1 MLVRSARSAYGPAQ
15 RSAVQLRQE
24 WVMLEPQPM
33 FAARP
38 LHPRKRT
45 SVDHFVM
52 SQKCQHGTH
61 ALQQAEL
68 FDQLT
73 GAAAQRDRG
82 SKAERLCDLEVDGK
96 SDRKTQNAIC
106 VTSRSRRSQPVTR
119 QSNSLAREVKTSL
132 RAD

>member
-1 MLVRSARSAYGPAQ
+1 MLGAIALSISNHFPMMQTSMSGYG
-15 RSAVQLRQE
+15 
-24 WVMLEPQPM
+24 
-33 FAARP
+33 
-38 LHPRKRT
+38 
-45 SVDHFVM
+45 
-52 SQKCQHGTH
+52 QHRTH

-68 FDQLT
+68 FDQFT
-73 GAAAQRDRG
+73 GAAARRDRG
-82 SKAERLCDLEVDGK
+82 VRPSALDLEVDGK